1 MRNCA
6 SGNRQ
11 DSPALTP
18 EGKYQTPNDVP
29 IHTRN
34 FLLRLDAEL
43 AVRSSSEILPPADMP
58 APAFREVQGFEDAR
72 LFAWRDK
79 LWCIACV
86 RELTPEG
93 WCDQVLA
100 RIDESSPQQIRL
112 TDWRVLSPEGP
123 RRHEKNWMPQVFRDW
138 LQFIYLCDPTR
149 VVNENARTLSEARPA
164 IAAEQ
169 FRGGTQVIA
178 FDGGWLAL
186 VHEVSERDK
195 LRYYQHRFVSFDS
208 AGGLRRV
215 SLPFY
220 LIKKGIEFAAGL
232 ARAPKGNSLLLSFG
246 VQDGE
251 TWIATVGADEVRSLL
266 EDAQKL
272 SLGTLKNEY
281 GHHVDQ
287 CNVQ

>member
-1 MRNCA
+1 MCRSTPAISC
-6 SGNRQ
+6 SGWTQ
-11 DSPALTP
+11 SSPS
-18 EGKYQTPNDVP
+18 D
-29 IHTRN
+29 R
-34 FLLRLDAEL
+34 R
-43 AVRSSSEILPPADMP
+43 SEILPPADMP

-79 LWCIACV
+79 LWCISCV

-100 RIDESSPQQIRL
+100 RIDESSPQQCRL

-123 RRHEKNWMPQVFRDW
+123 RRHEKNWMPQVVRDW

-169 FRGGTQVIA
+169 FRGGTQAIV

-208 AGGLRRV
+208 TGGLRRV

-220 LIKKGIEFAAGL
+220 FIKKGIEFAAGL
-232 ARAPKGNSLLLSFG
+232 ARAPKGNGLLLSFG

-251 TWIATVGADEVRSLL
+251 AWIATVDADEVRCLL
-266 EDAQKL
+266 EDAAKL
-272 SLGTLKNEY
+272 SSGAL
-281 GHHVDQ
+281 
-287 CNVQ
+287 